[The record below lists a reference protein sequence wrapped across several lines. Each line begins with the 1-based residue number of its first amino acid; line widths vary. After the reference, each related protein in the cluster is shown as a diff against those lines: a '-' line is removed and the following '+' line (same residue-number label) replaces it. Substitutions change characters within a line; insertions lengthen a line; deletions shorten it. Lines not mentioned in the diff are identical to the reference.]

1 MAENN
6 DFNLVISDEES
17 VNVLS
22 GRSPHNPFNQQ
33 GSPNVE
39 FIRRSSGEGNREFM
53 SHKGV
58 VSPLTNAAIASYD
71 KAYTLEGSEQDGFFD
86 HENITSPKPNSE
98 IVYGSY
104 SVPSAESNKK
114 NQFIKK
120 AKSQPTEPLVVEE
133 DQRQSKFK
141 NRLN

>member
-6 DFNLVISDEES
+6 DFNLVISDEEG
-17 VNVLS
+17 VNALS

-53 SHKGV
+53 SHKGI
-58 VSPLTNAAIASYD
+58 VSPLTNATIASYD

-86 HENITSPKPNSE
+86 HENVTSPKPNSE
-98 IVYGSY
+98 IAYGTY
-104 SVPSAESNKK
+104 TGPNTESSKK
-114 NQFIKK
+114 SQFIKK
-120 AKSQPTEPLVVEE
+120 AKSQPTEPAIAEE

-141 NRLN
+141 SRLN